1 MTKYTKK
8 EAFTLETYIWLAIAV
23 ISVIVEVTT
32 SGLAAI
38 WFAPAALLSMV
49 LAIFKVPISV
59 QIPVFVIVSAVLM
72 LLFYKKVKDNIDK
85 KSEKTNIDAL
95 IGKEAVAEEDLLP
108 RSVGRVKVGGISWS
122 AYISADAQPVMKGEY
137 VKVLAIDGVKLRVE
151 KLDIKEKEEVNS

>member
-1 MTKYTKK
+1 M
-8 EAFTLETYIWLAIAV
+8 ETYIWLAIAI

-85 KSEKTNIDAL
+85 KSEVCYNHFTVKTEFS
-95 IGKEAVAEEDLLP
+95 GKECDA
-108 RSVGRVKVGGISWS
+108 SCVKIIEQQKQGG
-122 AYISADAQPVMKGEY
+122 
-137 VKVLAIDGVKLRVE
+137 
-151 KLDIKEKEEVNS
+151 